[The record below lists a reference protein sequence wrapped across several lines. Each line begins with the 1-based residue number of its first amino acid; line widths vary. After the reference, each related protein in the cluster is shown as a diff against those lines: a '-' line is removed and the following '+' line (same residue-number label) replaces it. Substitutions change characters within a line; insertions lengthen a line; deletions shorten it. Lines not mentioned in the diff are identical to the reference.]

1 MNDKSPRP
9 FRISVTELAEF
20 CCRRGD
26 LNLGLER
33 TPSAQDGQRG
43 QRTVQANRPA
53 TYQREISVNA
63 TFGDV
68 FFQCT
73 LAGRI
78 DGLMEQNS
86 LLEEIKTTY
95 CNAAELPP
103 AQKAVHWAQL
113 QLYGALYLQQHTDEC
128 LDLQL
133 TYFKLDD
140 DSQFDFRET
149 VSRAELESFYTNCV
163 ARYSR
168 WLHLQCE
175 HLNQRDA
182 FLQSLPF
189 PFREF
194 RPGQRALSVQA
205 YRDLR
210 DGTPAL
216 YQAATGLGKTAGI
229 LYPALKLLGEN
240 RMRQIF
246 YLTAKTSGQRSLTQ
260 ALQQI
265 AQSTQPTTGNPPL
278 RVLFLAARERQ
289 CFCGGTTVDL
299 CNWQQGYYDRLPDA
313 LLAFQQQPLWH
324 SDNLL
329 QLARRFNLCP
339 HQLSR
344 HLLPW
349 VDLVIADFNYVFDPY
364 ARLQEYLDTHAKNIA
379 LLVDEAHNLPERA
392 RDMFSAQLH
401 KPQLQAAAKQIK
413 HAPLKRRFRQ
423 LLQQF
428 PASGTP
434 QQAQD
439 QLPDALVNAVTL
451 LAEEWLD
458 WHAQQQ
464 WLMGTSKNEDFSGR
478 ASGPAFRKHRAQNR
492 SLLLVNEDSSTELT
506 RLSRKKTVFG
516 DAQVFPAELFEAM
529 MACVRFARRAQQ
541 WQPEDR
547 LISGD
552 EDGNAN
558 AIEIFCTDPAPR
570 LRVLSHAFSGCV
582 FFSGSLLPLAF
593 FAGALSDEPF
603 PSQLNL
609 PSPFP
614 PQHLCTLIVPVNTR
628 FDARAHS
635 IAPIAELITTAWQ
648 AKPGRYL
655 VSFPSYPYLQDVL
668 QHLQQ
673 HHPELPLLAQT
684 SGAQQAESFLQ
695 QLAQDQFLA
704 LVIAGGSFAEGLDLQ
719 DNKLH
724 GVIVIG
730 TCMPPPSL
738 QRELIRQQADARQHD
753 GFDFAYRYPGLNRV
767 IQSAGRVIR
776 SETDRGVVILADDRF
791 TRTDTRQQLPSHW
804 QLQRVTRIKDLAK
817 PLQEFWSAPV

>member
-1 MNDKSPRP
+1 MNNNGPRQ

-43 QRTVQANRPA
+43 QRSVQANRPPA
-53 TYQREISVNA
+53 YQREISVNA
-63 TFGDV
+63 TFGDNV
-68 FFQCT
+68 FQCT

-78 DGLMEQNS
+78 DGLLEQTTLLEKNS
-86 LLEEIKTTY
+86 SLEQSRLLDTSPESKRDHSEPTENPAATSHTLLEEIKTTY
-95 CNAAELPP
+95 CSVNDLPP
-103 AQKAVHWAQL
+103 AQKAVHRAQL
-113 QLYGALYLQQHTDEC
+113 QLYGALYLQQHSDDT
-128 LDLQL
+128 LTLQL

-140 DSQFDFRET
+140 ESQFDFQET
-149 VSRAELESFYTNCV
+149 ASRADLETFYADCI
-163 ARYSR
+163 ARYSH

-175 HLNQRDA
+175 HLDRRDA
-182 FLQSLPF
+182 FLQTLPF

-240 RMRQIF
+240 RVRQIF

-265 AQSTQPTTGNPPL
+265 AQSTQPATASPPL
-278 RVLFLAARERQ
+278 RVLFLGARERQ
-289 CFCGGTTVDL
+289 CFCGGATVEP

-313 LLAFQQQPLWH
+313 LLAFQQQALWH
-324 SDNLL
+324 SDDLL

-349 VDLVIADFNYVFDPY
+349 VDLVIADFNYVFDPH
-364 ARLQEYLDTHAKNIA
+364 ARLQEYLDTHAKNSA

-392 RDMFSAQLH
+392 RDMFSAQLQ

-434 QQAQD
+434 QQAQE
-439 QLPDALVNAVTL
+439 QLPETLVNAVTQ
-451 LAEEWLD
+451 LAQEWLD

-464 WLMGTSKNEDFSGR
+464 WL
-478 ASGPAFRKHRAQNR
+478 
-492 SLLLVNEDSSTELT
+492 
-506 RLSRKKTVFG
+506 
-516 DAQVFPAELFEAM
+516 VFPAELFETM

-547 LISGD
+547 LISGGD
-552 EDGNAN
+552 DITANSN

-603 PSQLNL
+603 SSQLNL

-614 PQHLCTLIVPVNTR
+614 PRHQCTLVVPINTR

-668 QHLQQ
+668 QYLQQ
-673 HHPELPLLAQT
+673 QHPALPLLAQT
-684 SGAQQAESFLQ
+684 SGTQQADTFLQ
-695 QLAQDQFLA
+695 QLAQDRFLA

-738 QRELIRQQADARQHD
+738 QRELIRQQADTRQHN
-753 GFDFAYRYPGLNRV
+753 GFDFAYRFPGLNRV

-791 TRTDTRQQLPSHW
+791 TRADTRPQLPSHW

>member
-1 MNDKSPRP
+1 MNNNGPRQ

-43 QRTVQANRPA
+43 QRMMQANRPPA
-53 TYQREISVNA
+53 YQREISVNA
-63 TFGDV
+63 IFGDDH
-68 FFQCT
+68 FQCT

-78 DGLMEQNS
+78 DGLLEQTSLLEKNS
-86 LLEEIKTTY
+86 LLDTDPVPKRVSPLPTETPAATSHTLHHTLLEEIKTTY
-95 CNAAELPP
+95 CSASDLPP
-103 AQKAVHWAQL
+103 AQKAVNWAQL
-113 QLYGALYLQQHTDEC
+113 QLYGALYLQQHTDEF

-140 DSQFDFRET
+140 ESQFDFQET
-149 VSRAELESFYTNCV
+149 ASRTDLETFYADCV
-163 ARYSR
+163 ARYSH

-175 HLNQRDA
+175 HLDRRDA
-182 FLQSLPF
+182 FLQTLPF
-189 PFREF
+189 PFHDF

-240 RMRQIF
+240 RVRQIF

-265 AQSTQPTTGNPPL
+265 AQSTQPATASPPL
-278 RVLFLAARERQ
+278 RVLFLGARERQ

-299 CNWQQGYYDRLPDA
+299 CNWQQGYHDRLPDA
-313 LLAFQQQPLWH
+313 LLAYQQQPLWH
-324 SDNLL
+324 SDDLL
-329 QLARRFNLCP
+329 QLARRFALCP

-364 ARLQEYLDTHAKNIA
+364 ARLQEHLDTHAKNIA

-392 RDMFSAQLH
+392 RDMFSAQLQ

-428 PASGTP
+428 PARGTP

-439 QLPDALVNAVTL
+439 QLPETLVNAVTL

-464 WLMGTSKNEDFSGR
+464 WLV
-478 ASGPAFRKHRAQNR
+478 H
-492 SLLLVNEDSSTELT
+492 
-506 RLSRKKTVFG
+506 
-516 DAQVFPAELFEAM
+516 PAELFEAM

-547 LISGD
+547 LISGGD
-552 EDGNAN
+552 DLAANPN

-603 PSQLNL
+603 SSQLNL

-614 PQHLCTLIVPVNTR
+614 PRHQCTLVVPINTR

-635 IAPIAELITTAWQ
+635 IAPIAELITTVWQ
-648 AKPGRYL
+648 ANPGRYL

-668 QHLQQ
+668 QYLQQ
-673 HHPELPLLAQT
+673 QHPELPLLAQT
-684 SGAQQAESFLQ
+684 SGTQQANTFLQ
-695 QLAQDQFLA
+695 QLAQDRFLA
-704 LVIAGGSFAEGLDLQ
+704 LVISGGSFAEGLDLQ

-738 QRELIRQQADARQHD
+738 QRELIRQQADARLHN
-753 GFDFAYRYPGLNRV
+753 GFDFAYRFPGLNRV
-767 IQSAGRVIR
+767 LQSAGRVIR

-791 TRTDTRQQLPSHW
+791 TRADTRPQLPSHW

>member
-1 MNDKSPRP
+1 MNRTRPRA

-43 QRTVQANRPA
+43 QRTVQANRAPA
-53 TYQREISVNA
+53 YQREISVNA
-63 TFGDV
+63 SFGDD

-78 DGLMEQNS
+78 DGLMEQS
-86 LLEEIKTTY
+86 SLLEKSSLLDTDPVPKRVSPLPTETPAATSHTLRHTLLEEIKTTY
-95 CNAAELPP
+95 CSATDLPS

-113 QLYGALYLQQHTDEC
+113 QLYGALYLQQHTDEF

-140 DSQFDFRET
+140 ESQFDFQET
-149 VSRAELESFYTNCV
+149 ASRTDLETFYADCI
-163 ARYSR
+163 ARYSH
-168 WLHLQCE
+168 WLRLQCE
-175 HLNQRDA
+175 HLDQRDA
-182 FLQSLPF
+182 FLQTLPF
-189 PFREF
+189 PFHHF

-240 RMRQIF
+240 RVRQIF

-265 AQSTQPTTGNPPL
+265 AQSTQPATASPPL
-278 RVLFLAARERQ
+278 RVLFLGAHERQ
-289 CFCGGTTVDL
+289 CFCGGTTVDP
-299 CNWQQGYYDRLPDA
+299 CNWQLGYYDRLPDA

-324 SDNLL
+324 GDDLL

-364 ARLQEYLDTHAKNIA
+364 ARLQEHLDTHAKNSA

-392 RDMFSAQLH
+392 RDMFSAELQ

-434 QQAQD
+434 QQALD
-439 QLPDALVNAVTL
+439 QLPETLVNAVTL

-464 WLMGTSKNEDFSGR
+464 WL
-478 ASGPAFRKHRAQNR
+478 
-492 SLLLVNEDSSTELT
+492 
-506 RLSRKKTVFG
+506 
-516 DAQVFPAELFEAM
+516 VFPAELFDAM
-529 MACVRFARRAQQ
+529 MTCVRFARRAQQ

-547 LISGD
+547 LINGGD
-552 EDGNAN
+552 DGNAN

-582 FFSGSLLPLAF
+582 FFSGSLLPLEF

-603 PSQLNL
+603 SSQLNL

-614 PQHLCTLIVPVNTR
+614 SQNQRTLLVPINTR

-635 IAPIAELITTAWQ
+635 IAPIAELITTLWQ

-655 VSFPSYPYLQDVL
+655 VSFPSYPYLQEVL

-673 HHPELPLLAQT
+673 QYPELPLLAQT
-684 SGAQQAESFLQ
+684 SGTQQAESFLQ
-695 QLAQDQFLA
+695 QLTQDQFLA

-738 QRELIRQQADARQHD
+738 QRELIRQQADTRQHN

-791 TRTDTRQQLPSHW
+791 TRADTRPQLPSHW